1 MRYLTALFFIVFI
14 FSLNAQQAGFTMEY
28 GDEGEVKITL
38 SGVEGIS
45 TAELYRET
53 ESGGSVIIFEFMR
66 PGEVFVEKGKAGTCY
81 FLKIYS
87 EDGSMSTTGRQ
98 CYSGIKYIGSI
109 NNGILLL
116 ILIMLLSAVIPFF
129 IRGKFIDNM
138 DSDYAAI
145 IRQIVL
151 MMDEGGGKL
160 SVSTQYENRH
170 SMLFYMASF
179 LVSDIHGAGVRG
191 QHPAPEDNAEFK
203 IKVAGGYADMIFD
216 ETCRHDSK
224 AVCFSS
230 TVAGM
235 GIDALNGRRCIV
247 SIEPFLAGMIFDG
260 SGTKGFKPSGA
271 YIFIIVAALLIIV
284 LSVLRTLGLTGG
296 IQ

>member
-1 MRYLTALFFIVFI
+1 MRYLTALFFIVSV
-14 FSLNAQQAGFTMEY
+14 FSLNAQQPGFKMEY
-28 GDEGEVKITL
+28 SDEGEVKITL
-38 SGVEGIS
+38 SGISGIS

-53 ESGGSVIIFEFMR
+53 ENGSAVIIFEFVQ
-66 PGEVFVEKGKAGTCY
+66 PGEVFIEKAASGTCY

-109 NNGILLL
+109 NESILFL
-116 ILIMLLSAVIPFF
+116 ILMLLFSAVIPFF
-129 IRGKFIDNM
+129 IRGKFIDNIE
-138 DSDYAAI
+138 SDYTVLM
-145 IRQIVL
+145 RQIIL

-160 SVSTQYENRH
+160 SVKTHNENRH
-170 SMLFYMASF
+170 SMLFYMTSF
-179 LVSDIHGAGVRG
+179 LVSGINGTRAQD
-191 QHPAPEDNAEFK
+191 QHSVSEDNAEFK
-203 IKVAGGYADMIFD
+203 IKVTGGYTDAIFN
-216 ETCRHDSK
+216 ETYRHDSK

-235 GIDALNGRRCIV
+235 GIEALNGRRCIV
-247 SIEPFLAGMIFDG
+247 SIEPFLTGMIFDG
-260 SGTKGFKPSGA
+260 SGKKGFKPSGA
-271 YIFIIVAALLIIV
+271 YIFIIVAAFLIII

>member
-1 MRYLTALFFIVFI
+1 MRYLTALFFIVCV
-14 FSLNAQQAGFTMEY
+14 FSLNAQQSGFKMEY

-38 SGVEGIS
+38 SGTPGMS

-53 ESGGSVIIFEFMR
+53 ENGGSAIIFEFMQ
-66 PGEVFVEKGKAGTCY
+66 PGEVFIEKGEAGTCY

-87 EDGSMSTTGRQ
+87 EDGSEVTTDRQ
-98 CYSGIKYIGSI
+98 CYSGIRYIGSI
-109 NNGILLL
+109 NKGILFL
-116 ILIMLLSAVIPFF
+116 ILLMLLSAVIPLF
-129 IRGKFIDNM
+129 ISGKFIDNT
-138 DSDYAAI
+138 DGDYAVI

-170 SMLFYMASF
+170 SMLFYMTSF
-179 LVSDIHGAGVRG
+179 LVSGINGTRAQN
-191 QHPAPEDNAEFK
+191 QHSGSGDNTEFK
-203 IKVAGGYADMIFD
+203 IKVAGGYADAVFN

-224 AVCFSS
+224 SVCFSS

-247 SIEPFLAGMIFDG
+247 SIEPFLAGMIFDS
-260 SGTKGFKPSGA
+260 SGTRGFKPSGA
-271 YIFIIVAALLIIV
+271 YIFIIASAVLIIV

-296 IQ
+296 IN